1 MIIATVRL
9 ATHSARYPETGA
21 PLQEEIDMK
30 KGIILWLL
38 GVPLGGIVL
47 LKIFGFI

>member
-1 MIIATVRL
+1 MPRL
-9 ATHSARYPETGA
+9 VTRSAAAHETEA
-21 PLQEEIDMK
+21 PISRRTDMK
-30 KGIILWLL
+30 KGIILWLM